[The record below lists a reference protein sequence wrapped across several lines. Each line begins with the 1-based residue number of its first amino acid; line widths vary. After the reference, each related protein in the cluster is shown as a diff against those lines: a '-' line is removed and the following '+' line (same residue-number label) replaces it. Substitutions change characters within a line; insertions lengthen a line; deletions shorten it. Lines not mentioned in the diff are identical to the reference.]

1 MSSFLSEHGSNP
13 SLNSNNVDEL
23 VKPANAL
30 TEKIIYFHAKNQ
42 AIEDT
47 MNVLKKAFEKENID
61 VDTYLQEVRRLS
73 KKQFKQVYNMKK
85 LMSLGKQSNPAQ

>member
-1 MSSFLSEHGSNP
+1 
-13 SLNSNNVDEL
+13 
-23 VKPANAL
+23 
-30 TEKIIYFHAKNQ
+30 
-42 AIEDT
+42 

-85 LMSLGKQSNPAQ
+85 LMSLGKQNNPGQQ